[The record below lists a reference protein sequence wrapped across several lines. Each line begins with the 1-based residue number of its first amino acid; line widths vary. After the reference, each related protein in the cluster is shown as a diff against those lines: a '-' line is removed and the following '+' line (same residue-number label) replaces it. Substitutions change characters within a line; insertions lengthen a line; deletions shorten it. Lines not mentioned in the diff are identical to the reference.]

1 MSRKV
6 TMPSPEAL
14 NSFIAKVETNEH
26 AEAIEQFYAA
36 NASMQENDKP
46 PRVGRDALAAR
57 ERKILARMRS
67 VRSKCVHPVFVNG
80 DFVVIRWVFEFES
93 LEGVRT
99 RMDELAYQRWEGDR
113 VVEEKFFYD
122 PGQVAPRS

>member
-1 MSRKV
+1 
-6 TMPSPEAL
+6 MPSPEVLAR
-14 NSFIAKVETNEH
+14 FIAKVESNAH

-46 PRVGRDALAAR
+46 PRVGRDGLAAR

-67 VRSKCVHPVFVNG
+67 VRSKCIRPVFVNG
-80 DFVVIRWVFEFES
+80 DYVVIRWLFEFES
-93 LEGVRT
+93 LEGVST
-99 RMDELAYQRWEGDR
+99 RMDEIAYQRWAGDQ

-122 PGQVAPRS
+122 PAQVAPPG

>member
-1 MSRKV
+1 
-6 TMPSPEAL
+6 MPSPEVLAR
-14 NSFIAKVETNEH
+14 FIAKVESNAH

-46 PRVGRDALAAR
+46 PRVGRDGLAAR

-67 VRSKCVHPVFVNG
+67 VRSKCIRPVFVNG
-80 DFVVIRWVFEFES
+80 DYVVIRWLFEFES
-93 LEGVRT
+93 LEGVST
-99 RMDELAYQRWEGDR
+99 RMDEIAYQRWEGEQ

-122 PGQVAPRS
+122 PAQVAPPG